1 MNRIFEVT
9 KATHFDAAHHFPM
22 GPENSPHRRMHGHSF
37 VVEATVRGERT
48 GDMGFVVDLT
58 KLEAGLKAAAAEL
71 DHTLLNDHAGLER
84 PSLEALCLWFAD
96 RLKPAFPGLS
106 RITLIRPTIGERC
119 VLEV

>member
-58 KLEAGLKAAAAEL
+58 RLEAGLKAAAAEL

>member
-1 MNRIFEVT
+1 
-9 KATHFDAAHHFPM
+9 M